1 MGKTSVPLLLIVGS
15 RYARWFARK
24 SNIEKYV
31 LNSCGHE
38 PDVAEQLL
46 RIKKTGMSAKQDK
59 RAAPIEENANLT
71 ETNLILVYHGI
82 EKSKR
87 LQGILE
93 ETVALRIELAK
104 NGRTQS
110 MLLRVGT
117 ER

>member
-46 RIKKTGMSAKQDK
+46 RIKKTGMSAKHDK
-59 RAAPIEENANLT
+59 RAAPNEENANLPP
-71 ETNLILVYHGI
+71 LL
-82 EKSKR
+82 
-87 LQGILE
+87 
-93 ETVALRIELAK
+93 K
-104 NGRTQS
+104 N
-110 MLLRVGT
+110 
-117 ER
+117 